1 MRRQA
6 LQQIVRVLKPGGV
19 AILSDYNHTSE
30 YAQQLRQAGLMV
42 ERRWGNPVYT
52 FPPLRI
58 VIARKP
64 QLSLR

>member
-1 MRRQA
+1 MA
-6 LQQIVRVLKPGGV
+6 VGDSSKPDYGVDAPNVL
-19 AILSDYNHTSE
+19 
-30 YAQQLRQAGLMV
+30 QLRQAGLMV